1 MVSSTKHTMRRR
13 AINLSRA
20 NRAEKRARAKAG
32 TPKFPVQPEGYDLNA
47 PDAKKKS

>member
-1 MVSSTKHTMRRR
+1 MVSSTKQTMRRR

-20 NRAEKRARAKAG
+20 NRADKRARARAG
-32 TPKFPVQPEGYDLNA
+32 TPKFPVHPEGYDPKA